1 MLQSVAS
8 GLSESPPPEKLLKM
22 HILEPYPKTT
32 ETEILWMTH
41 SNNLIFTMIK
51 KKIISKRG
59 SEREKG

>member
-41 SNNLIFTMIK
+41 SNNLIFTMI
-51 KKIISKRG
+51 
-59 SEREKG
+59 